1 MQLSANA
8 ISRELKYLGIC
19 QATLRGS
26 RQKETDERLL
36 HYLLTF
42 NKRNDILLLT
52 VNRRVMSGGKS
63 DVLQGTLDLIVL
75 KTLETLGPTHGY
87 GIAVRIQQVSA
98 NILQL
103 NQGTLYPALLRLE
116 QKGWIKSE
124 WGESE
129 NKRRARFYSL
139 TKAGK
144 KQLREE
150 TADWERFAGVMQR
163 VLAPA
168 E

>member
-1 MQLSANA
+1 MPA
-8 ISRELKYLGIC
+8 
-19 QATLRGS
+19 
-26 RQKETDERLL
+26 
-36 HYLLTF
+36 
-42 NKRNDILLLT
+42 
-52 VNRRVMSGGKS
+52 GKS
-63 DVLQGTLDLIVL
+63 DILQGTLDLIVL
-75 KTLETLGPTHGY
+75 KTLETLGPMHGY
-87 GIAVRIQQVSA
+87 GLAVRIQQVSA

-116 QKGWIKSE
+116 QKGWITSE

-139 TKAGK
+139 TRAGK

-150 TADWERFAGVMQR
+150 TADWERFAGVMRR
-163 VLAPA
+163 VLTPA

>member
-1 MQLSANA
+1 M
-8 ISRELKYLGIC
+8 
-19 QATLRGS
+19 
-26 RQKETDERLL
+26 
-36 HYLLTF
+36 
-42 NKRNDILLLT
+42 T
-52 VNRRVMSGGKS
+52 VEKS
-63 DVLQGTLDLIVL
+63 DILQGTLDLIVL
-75 KTLETLGPTHGY
+75 KTLETLGPTHGH
-87 GIAVRIQQVSA
+87 GIAVRVQQVSD

-116 QKGWIKSE
+116 QRGWIQSQ

-129 NKRRARFYSL
+129 NKRKARFYSL

-150 TADWERFAGVMQR
+150 TASWERFAGVMQR

>member
-1 MQLSANA
+1 MLNINSKPMSA
-8 ISRELKYLGIC
+8 
-19 QATLRGS
+19 
-26 RQKETDERLL
+26 
-36 HYLLTF
+36 
-42 NKRNDILLLT
+42 
-52 VNRRVMSGGKS
+52 GKS
-63 DVLQGTLDLIVL
+63 DILQGTLDLIVL
-75 KTLETLGPTHGY
+75 KTLETLGPLHGY
-87 GIAVRIQQVSA
+87 GLAVRIQQVST
-98 NILQL
+98 NILHL

-116 QKGWIKSE
+116 QKGWITSE

-139 TKAGK
+139 TRAGK

-150 TADWERFAGVMQR
+150 TANWERFAGVMQR

>member
-1 MQLSANA
+1 MSAN
-8 ISRELKYLGIC
+8 
-19 QATLRGS
+19 
-26 RQKETDERLL
+26 
-36 HYLLTF
+36 
-42 NKRNDILLLT
+42 
-52 VNRRVMSGGKS
+52 KS

-75 KTLETLGPTHGY
+75 KTLETLGPLHGY
-87 GIAVRIQQVSA
+87 GLAVRIQQVSA

-116 QKGWIKSE
+116 QKGWITSE

-129 NKRRARFYSL
+129 NNRRARFYSL
-139 TKAGK
+139 TRAGR

-150 TADWERFAGVMQR
+150 TANWERFAGVMQR
-163 VLAPA
+163 VLTPA